1 MEVQNWQNKQ
11 ISKIQEQQ
19 KKTIEVQKHRTHNFF
34 FFFLKCFMKRISSDI
49 ESNYSKYCKVLT
61 K

>member
-19 KKTIEVQKHRTHNFF
+19 KNTIEMQKHRTHNFF
-34 FFFLKCFMKRISSDI
+34 FKKCIMKRISSDI

>member
-19 KKTIEVQKHRTHNFF
+19 KKQTIEMQKHRTHNYY
-34 FFFLKCFMKRISSDI
+34 FFLKCFMKRISSDI

>member
-19 KKTIEVQKHRTHNFF
+19 QKKTIEMQKHRTHNY
-34 FFFLKCFMKRISSDI
+34 FFFLKSAS
-49 ESNYSKYCKVLT
+49 
-61 K
+61 

>member
-19 KKTIEVQKHRTHNFF
+19 KKQTIEMQKHRTHNFLF
-34 FFFLKCFMKRISSDI
+34 FF
-49 ESNYSKYCKVLT
+49 KVLHE
-61 K
+61 KNLK